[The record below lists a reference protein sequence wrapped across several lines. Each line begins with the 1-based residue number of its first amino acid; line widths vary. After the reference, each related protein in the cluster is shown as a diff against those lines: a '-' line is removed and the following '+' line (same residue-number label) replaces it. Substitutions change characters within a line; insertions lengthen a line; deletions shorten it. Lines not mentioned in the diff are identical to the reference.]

1 MNIRKAAH
9 DISEYVVGLRRHF
22 HMYPESSLNEFET
35 SKKIRQE
42 LDKLGIKYEVVADT
56 GVVAR
61 IHGKAEGKTVLL
73 RADMDALEI
82 EEKIHMNMFQKIRE
96 RCMHVDMTDILQCL

>member
-42 LDKLGIKYEVVADT
+42 LYLK
-56 GVVAR
+56 
-61 IHGKAEGKTVLL
+61 
-73 RADMDALEI
+73 
-82 EEKIHMNMFQKIRE
+82 KIR
-96 RCMHVDMTDILQCL
+96 V